1 MNFAS
6 LLWLVGIQP
15 YCYGCLEVRRV
26 AEAVDYFAA
35 GKFAVLL
42 HLCGLLPCYCGWWG
56 FHHVA
61 EILENFTFLPLLLG
75 MSLCCYNWLEFVER
89 FNIQFMISYE
99 NVTEKDR
106 EMSWTKCGKKSS
118 RQMWNIVK
126 SETVKL

>member
-61 EILENFTFLPLLLG
+61 EILGNFNFFATAAWNVALLLQLARTLQH
-75 MSLCCYNWLEFVER
+75 S
-89 FNIQFMISYE
+89 IQ
-99 NVTEKDR
+99 
-106 EMSWTKCGKKSS
+106 
-118 RQMWNIVK
+118 
-126 SETVKL
+126 